1 MGKKININHYIIM
14 TKKKTLFDAVKE
26 FDNDTFTTNGRAA
39 NKSTLSA
46 CLDFFGKAAS
56 YRKTPKEVAELFKA
70 ALLEDKETAVRAL
83 FYFRDIRGT
92 GVGMGER
99 DIFRV
104 CLAQLA
110 SIDPDLTIKLLP
122 LVPFYGRWDDMF
134 GYTADGVSVFKSG
147 TAEVR
152 NAIAALVG
160 AQLTQDLDNVTNKTP
175 EKVSLLAKWL
185 PNEKSVSKDEHWM
198 ATQLV
203 NALVRRDPAVGSSSR
218 LFSQRAAIYR
228 RMRTLLN
235 KTIDLLET
243 RMTNKDY
250 TFDYSKL
257 PGKAA
262 LTHVA
267 AFLKHD
273 KERYEAYHE
282 KLREALES
290 GSKEVK
296 FNASTLYPYE
306 IIERVNN
313 DQLSYNCSTPKL
325 SDLEV
330 DNMWKS
336 LPNYFSD
343 KLNGKNILVVGDTSG
358 SMLSYN
364 ARPMTVACSLSMYTA
379 SHNTGIFKDKFI
391 LFSDKPVFVKLDST
405 WPVRQQVDTYIG
417 QGFMCN
423 NTNIDKVFKLI
434 LHAAMAAKLPQSEM
448 PEMVIIVSD
457 MQFDMSM
464 GYTDE
469 RQVDTVRNDF
479 IEAGYE
485 VPKLV
490 YWNVACN
497 DYGNVPVTVNDK
509 GAYLVNGCKPG
520 LLELVLDG
528 ADPVSFMQKVLHHKR
543 YDKLSA
549 AFAKE
554 K

>member
-1 MGKKININHYIIM
+1 MNKKN
-14 TKKKTLFDAVKE
+14 TLFNAVKE
-26 FDNDTFTTNGRAA
+26 FDNDTVTANGRAA

-56 YRKTPKEVAELFKA
+56 YRKNPKEVAELFKA

-83 FYFRDIRGT
+83 FYFRDIRGN

-110 SIDPDLTIKLLP
+110 TIDPELTIQLIP
-122 LVPFYGRWDDMF
+122 FVPFYGRWDDLF
-134 GYTADGVSVFKSG
+134 EYSTDGVSLFEAGSE
-147 TAEVR
+147 AVR
-152 NAIAALVG
+152 NTILAFIG
-160 AQLTQDLDNVTNKTP
+160 SQLSADLDNVSAKTP
-175 EKVSLLAKWL
+175 GKVSLLAKWL
-185 PNEKSVSKDEHWM
+185 PNEKSASKKTHWL
-198 ATQLV
+198 AVKFV
-203 NALVRRDPAVGSSSR
+203 NAIISKTNNR
-218 LFSQRAAIYR
+218 LFSQRCAVYR

-243 RMTNKDY
+243 HMTNKDY

-262 LTHVA
+262 LKHVA
-267 AFLKHD
+267 AFIKHD
-273 KERYEAYHE
+273 KERYESYHE
-282 KLREALES
+282 KLREALAS

-313 DQLSYNCSTPKL
+313 AQLAYNCPTPKL
-325 SDLEV
+325 SDVEV

-343 KLNGKNILVVGDTSG
+343 KLDGKNILVVGDTSG

-379 SHNTGIFKDKFI
+379 AHNTGIFKDKFI
-391 LFSDKPVFVKLDST
+391 LFSDKPVFITLDSS
-405 WPVRQQVDTYIG
+405 WPIRQQVDTYVK

-423 NTNIDKVFKLI
+423 NTNIDRVFRLI
-434 LHAAMAAKLPQSEM
+434 LDAAVAARLPQSEM
-448 PEMVIIVSD
+448 PEMVIIISD
-457 MQFDMSM
+457 MQFDESM

-469 RQVDTVRNDF
+469 RQVDTVRSDF

-520 LLELVLDG
+520 LLEMVLDG
-528 ADPVSFMQKVLHHKR
+528 ADPVSFMQKVLHHER
-543 YDKLSA
+543 YDKLSPV
-549 AFAKE
+549 FAKE